1 MYTKNYLEI
10 NYPIQAFEKYD
21 ILLDFSMKLYGGG
34 NKLGL
39 KYIYKWA
46 ECFPTKTWSPTYLRS

>member
-21 ILLDFSMKLYGGG
+21 ILLDFSMKLYGG

-39 KYIYKWA
+39 PYIYKWA
-46 ECFPTKTWSPTYLRS
+46 EYFPTKT